1 MRFPIALLWHVL
13 YFHKLSLA
21 QIHKRW
27 FLVWHVSVQVWFMYT
42 SWYFILHTSRS
53 TGYSKSV
60 RSATR
65 IDVTHIH
72 GHRLRER
79 NIHWIDF
86 SWAQYLILS
95 IPNKFFRLWSHKGIL
110 YTVSLYAIRYTI
122 CSPPQTTFKW
132 CSVEGAESG
141 LWWKANHIVYSEYR
155 IQYTPMW
162 LQPYWVLLH
171 QSWLSNT
178 AWIPPIPEVH
188 CNWYRLLLISWCHRL
203 SVIFCSY
210 PSFFFFHHWK
220 WNF

>member
-1 MRFPIALLWHVL
+1 MFTNIVLKRLLFREIWNDHAYTKSRKVTTPGFGYDL
-13 YFHKLSLA
+13 LELSYQYKVFQNIRTILFNAAVVKLDQKDHS
-21 QIHKRW
+21 
-27 FLVWHVSVQVWFMYT
+27 F
-42 SWYFILHTSRS
+42 
-53 TGYSKSV
+53 
-60 RSATR
+60 
-65 IDVTHIH
+65 
-72 GHRLRER
+72 
-79 NIHWIDF
+79 
-86 SWAQYLILS
+86 LILS
-95 IPNKFFRLWSHKGIL
+95 NTIRLWSHRSIL
-110 YTVSLYAIRYTI
+110 HTVFAIHFTI